1 MATSGNSN
9 SWEIIQR
16 GVRDTERL
24 IGQKQ
29 YNLAM
34 VKARQTLEFM
44 VNLLSEKA
52 CIVDGELIDV
62 IDALYQGRWITKTTC
77 EHYHKV
83 RMIGNKAVHEGS
95 DNAYDANQ
103 AYHLLSQEI
112 HTFANEYAGKRSS
125 TPRPGSTASRSSGAR
140 PRPAGS
146 QASGTGSRSSGSRP
160 ASRSGSSSGSRTAAA
175 TRSRKKQ
182 GKGNVITP
190 YDLLKLLIPVLCI
203 VLLIVLIRFIKPS
216 DDKKPE
222 TTVPITTETEVLP
235 TETTVP
241 QTMPT
246 ETTAPPR
253 RKTTT
258 AVNVRPEPNTEQ
270 ARVGRLDKGAEVEF
284 IQEYNEEWS
293 EIRYD
298 GKTAYINSQYLAT
311 E

>member
-1 MATSGNSN
+1 MAASGNSN

-103 AYHLLSQEI
+103 AYHLLSQEV
-112 HTFANEYAGKRSS
+112 HTFANEYAGRRSPS
-125 TPRPGSTASRSSGAR
+125 PRSGSTASRS
-140 PRPAGS
+140 AGS
-146 QASGTGSRSSGSRP
+146 RTSGTGSRSSGSR
-160 ASRSGSSSGSRTAAA
+160 SGSGSRTTTSAA

-182 GKGNVITP
+182 RKGNVITS

-203 VLLIVLIRFIKPS
+203 VLLIVVIRFIKPS
-216 DDKKPE
+216 DSKNKE
-222 TTVPITTETEVLP
+222 TTPPLTTETEAPPTETAPPETLP
-235 TETTVP
+235 TETEAR
-241 QTMPT
+241 TM
-246 ETTAPPR
+246 
-253 RKTTT
+253 RKTKT

-270 ARVGRLDKGAEVEF
+270 ARIGRLDQGKEVEF
-284 IQEYNEEWS
+284 IKEYNEEWS
-293 EIRYD
+293 EILYE
-298 GKTAYINSQYLAT
+298 GKTAYINSQYLET